1 MNIYERIK
9 KAREERGDS
18 QMRVGKYV
26 FPCEPPVTSQVKIG
40 RIERGKR
47 EVTASEL
54 YRFAAYFG
62 VHPDWLV
69 FGDSAPRQN
78 GSDTGWTEDL
88 RSLCRDVKLVMES
101 GDHITAMALR
111 QNIAAFKESV
121 LRKTKIDGKQEV
133 ATSDSQDPRPGKDV
147 PTTAAAGESSGK
159 KKAM

>member
-1 MNIYERIK
+1 MIKLGIRIK
-9 KAREERGDS
+9 DLREKRGISQEKLGLFLYPQSNKDAVLKKMQRTESGNRDISAVELFRIAEYFNVSPLWLAYGEVQQDDS
-18 QMRVGKYV
+18 
-26 FPCEPPVTSQVKIG
+26 
-40 RIERGKR
+40 
-47 EVTASEL
+47 
-54 YRFAAYFG
+54 
-62 VHPDWLV
+62 
-69 FGDSAPRQN
+69 
-78 GSDTGWTEDL
+78 GWTEDL